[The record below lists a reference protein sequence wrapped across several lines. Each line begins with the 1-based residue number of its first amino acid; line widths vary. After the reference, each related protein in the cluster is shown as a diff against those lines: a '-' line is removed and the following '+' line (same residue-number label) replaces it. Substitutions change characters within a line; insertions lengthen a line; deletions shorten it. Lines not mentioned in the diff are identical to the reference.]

1 MRITTQIIPLFLLIL
16 ILPMSLV
23 HNFTVIEILFIS
35 VVLIVI
41 REVLVFHKLGQRGKD
56 KRIILETLT
65 VSHYVEKIR
74 WCLDYLNISYQEEE
88 DSGILGLFITGR
100 TVPVLKIPGNAISIG
115 NSAEILRY
123 LYGEH
128 CCEKE
133 KENFLQ
139 PTLER
144 LELEKKFD
152 KLGFNYRAFCYYVVF
167 NSPNVDSWE
176 KEVWGLFQPGVPE
189 WQKFIL
195 KLGSPVFRKLVTM
208 KLNITEENGMKR
220 LKEARQTIDE
230 IDELLSD
237 GRKTLMATAEP
248 TYLDFHFC
256 AMVAIIL
263 RPPEYGGGII
273 NKRTFDSG
281 PKDMPQKMKE
291 EKEYLMNT
299 RSGKFVMN
307 MYNQY
312 RNRRVSE

>member
-1 MRITTQIIPLFLLIL
+1 LTL
-16 ILPMSLV
+16 ILPISLV
-23 HNFTVIEILFIS
+23 HSFTVVEILFIT
-35 VVLIVI
+35 VAIIGI
-41 REVLVFHKLGQRGKD
+41 RVVLVFHKLGQRGKD
-56 KRIILETLT
+56 KRIILESLT

-74 WCLDYLNISYQEEE
+74 WCLDYLNISYEEE
-88 DSGILGLFITGR
+88 ENSGILGLFTLGR

-115 NSAEILRY
+115 NSPEILRY

-133 KENFLQ
+133 KEDFLQ

-152 KLGFNYRAFCYYVVF
+152 KLGFNYRAFAYYVIF

-195 KLGSPVFRKLVTM
+195 KLCSPFFRKLVTM

-220 LKEARQTIDE
+220 LKEARQTIEE
-230 IDELLSD
+230 IDEILSD
-237 GRKTLMATAEP
+237 GRKTLMATTEP

-273 NKRTFDSG
+273 NKLTFD
-281 PKDMPQKMKE
+281 PDQKDIPQKMKE
-291 EKEYLMNT
+291 EKEYLMKT

-307 MYNQY
+307 MYNEY
-312 RNRRVSE
+312 RNRKLSQRILW